1 MDASEREQYRVAI
14 HGDRDAFEM
23 IIRMHSR
30 SLFAIAYGIL
40 QSREEAEDVVQDSL
54 VKAWKTRWR
63 VRDPEKFPAW
73 LATIARHRARD
84 IFRKRRTV
92 PLSATI
98 DEIIESGSGAEPN
111 GSELD
116 QQLRSALAACRRFI
130 VPRSHFVT
138 SKRWITAPSKIP
150 WASPM
155 VRCVE
160 FSAALSLRCVNSFAR
175 LSPQSIKR
183 MATIHNEIDN
193 WLAADIHGEL
203 SDVERSALHT
213 HLVEC
218 AACRK
223 SHQENK
229 VMNRILEETLAQE
242 KPDPAFEQRML
253 SGFRN
258 RIPQRRSGF
267 AGWIVDL
274 MRLRAVQFTA
284 VAAILVALVQMGR
297 MITGENVTTLRDRE
311 RYAKNY
317 VAAQLAEPPESRPS
331 QAGALARSSQLAAGR
346 PQDSALEQPPSS
358 PETRSK
364 SHEGGKAT
372 ATTVAPA
379 KPAQPDATEMEAFVA
394 SSEVEEAP
402 QSPLEAPAAVSANRK
417 LIRNATV
424 ELEIVSFD
432 DAVQKITAFANE
444 ERGYVATTSSEKQAN
459 GKRKGEIVVKV
470 LPENLDRFLQ
480 KVRSLG
486 ELKNQTLGT
495 EDVTKAYFDTDA
507 RLKNAH
513 VMEQRLID
521 MLKTKTGKVS
531 DLLQVE
537 KELARVREEV
547 EKMQG
552 ELKYWDSLVQFA
564 TVTISLAE
572 KDMEEPAAFL
582 LKERAQLALYAPD
595 VEKIYNDVKDL
606 ASPKV
611 QITNAQ
617 LNRDYSGRVSARVS
631 MLIAPEESDAMIG
644 QVKGLGRVENFQVQT
659 ERVAQGGSGISENAK
674 TKRDKV
680 ELNITIS
687 REEQEQ
693 AFQQTTLRIRTS
705 SVDEKAKELG
715 ALAEKQSGRIRT
727 STFNRNPDGREVADV
742 SLRVPMKNYSA
753 LMQSL
758 NSLGK
763 VENVSVQRQ
772 DRTGEQIDEANAPA
786 HISIQVYSQGN
797 IVSQERGLF
806 ATLRRTLAQS
816 AGAIM
821 WSLRMIGV
829 AIAFLAPWTIAVVG
843 AIWII
848 KRIKRA
854 RR

>member
-1 MDASEREQYRVAI
+1 
-14 HGDRDAFEM
+14 
-23 IIRMHSR
+23 
-30 SLFAIAYGIL
+30 
-40 QSREEAEDVVQDSL
+40 
-54 VKAWKTRWR
+54 
-63 VRDPEKFPAW
+63 
-73 LATIARHRARD
+73 
-84 IFRKRRTV
+84 
-92 PLSATI
+92 
-98 DEIIESGSGAEPN
+98 
-111 GSELD
+111 
-116 QQLRSALAACRRFI
+116 
-130 VPRSHFVT
+130 
-138 SKRWITAPSKIP
+138 
-150 WASPM
+150 
-155 VRCVE
+155 
-160 FSAALSLRCVNSFAR
+160 
-175 LSPQSIKR
+175 
-183 MATIHNEIDN
+183 MATIHEEIDN

-223 SHQENK
+223 SHQETKTMNK
-229 VMNRILEETLAQE
+229 ILEETLTQE

-253 SGFRN
+253 SGFRS

-274 MRLRAVQFTA
+274 MRLRAVQVTA
-284 VAAILVALVQMGR
+284 VAAMLLALVQIGR
-297 MITGENVTTLRDRE
+297 MITGENATVLRPRE
-311 RYAKNY
+311 RYASEQL
-317 VAAQLAEPPESRPS
+317 VAQPS
-331 QAGALARSSQLAAGR
+331 QLPASQPGRSGALAKSDGLAAGKR
-346 PQDSALEQPPSS
+346 ED
-358 PETRSK
+358 
-364 SHEGGKAT
+364 
-372 ATTVAPA
+372 VA
-379 KPAQPDATEMEAFVA
+379 
-394 SSEVEEAP
+394 
-402 QSPLEAPAAVSANRK
+402 LEAPPPPPPAQARDERQTFAEAERTIVTGSNISVAEETGQSPIEAPAPALVNRK

-424 ELEIVSFD
+424 ELEIVRFD
-432 DAVQKITAFANE
+432 DAVQKITVLANE
-444 ERGYVATTSSEKQAN
+444 ERGYVATTNSEKQAN
-459 GKRKGEIVVKV
+459 GKLRGQVVVKV

-537 KELARVREEV
+537 KELGRVREEI

-552 ELKYWDSLVQFA
+552 ELKYWDSQVQFA

-572 KDMEEPAAFL
+572 KDMDEPAAFL

-595 VEKIYNDVKDL
+595 VEKIYNHIKRL

-617 LNRDYSGRVSARVS
+617 LDRDYSGRVSARVS
-631 MLIAPEESDAMIG
+631 MLIAPEDSDAVIG
-644 QVKGLGRVENFQVQT
+644 RVKGFGRVENFQVQT
-659 ERVAQGGSGISENAK
+659 ERIAQGGSGISENAK

-680 ELNITIS
+680 ELNVTIS

-693 AFQQTTLRIRTS
+693 AFQQTSLRIRTS
-705 SVDEKAKELG
+705 SVDKKAKELRN
-715 ALAEKQSGRIRT
+715 LTEKQSGRVRS
-727 STFNRNPDGREVADV
+727 STFSRDPDGREVASV
-742 SLRVPMKNYSA
+742 SLRVPMKNYST

-763 VENVSVQRQ
+763 VEDVSVQRQ
-772 DRTGEQIDEANAPA
+772 DRTGSQIDEASAPA
-786 HISIQVYSQGN
+786 DISIQVYSQGN
-797 IVSQERGLF
+797 IVSSETGLI

-829 AIAFLAPWTIAVVG
+829 AIAFLAPWAVALLG
-843 AIWII
+843 AIWIV
-848 KRIKRA
+848 KRIRRA